1 MKTELA
7 AKCPATTLCY
17 SVARIARPV
26 SDTFQKRRK
35 LETRPVDAQSVLLQ
49 KDKKRRKRKGE
60 KKIKKNEKTK
70 DVGHFLES
78 RNFDF
83 CTCPSKQEQRGAT
96 EKKDTLSSL
105 SRLELI
111 WPISSMKISNM
122 SKNCDFSE
130 KLWTSMDYRSQVPV
144 WVSCEVHFNLIFSSS
159 SLVICVNLLHSWP
172 KV

>member
-35 LETRPVDAQSVLLQ
+35 LETRPVDAQSLLLQ

-83 CTCPSKQEQRGAT
+83 LTCPSKQEQRGAT
-96 EKKDTLSSL
+96 EKKDMLSCS

-111 WPISSMKISNM
+111 WPISSLRFWRKAVDVNGLKKPSPSLSI
-122 SKNCDFSE
+122 
-130 KLWTSMDYRSQVPV
+130 LR
-144 WVSCEVHFNLIFSSS
+144 S
-159 SLVICVNLLHSWP
+159 SLQPNFFKFVARNLC
-172 KV
+172 